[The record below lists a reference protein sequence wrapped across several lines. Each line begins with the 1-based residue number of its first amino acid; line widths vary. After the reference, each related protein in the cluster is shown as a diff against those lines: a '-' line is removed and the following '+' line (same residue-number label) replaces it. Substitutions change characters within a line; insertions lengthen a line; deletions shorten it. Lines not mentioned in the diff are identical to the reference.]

1 MPVSC
6 HFRGCKALLF
16 ESTHV
21 SSPVASTQAFTF
33 TFYYSFYSLLSCF
46 RYYAICRPLQ
56 ARYLHTVRRAA
67 YLIIIFWVVSLVLLL
82 PQLFIQRLEPL
93 LIVDLDTHP
102 QLTLNPSS
110 SPIRVVDVC
119 VEFFPDWRW
128 NVLYTLVYYVV
139 LCIFPVKRVTLRSI
153 HTADVTQLSRCH
165 ATRQLRDCVASA
177 VGFRRHMVRLLSFGI
192 IGSPAV

>member
-1 MPVSC
+1 M
-6 HFRGCKALLF
+6 
-16 ESTHV
+16 
-21 SSPVASTQAFTF
+21 
-33 TFYYSFYSLLSCF
+33 SCF

-67 YLIIIFWVVSLVLLL
+67 YLIIIFWVVSLILLL

-93 LIVDLDTHP
+93 LIVDLDLHP

-110 SPIRVVDVC
+110 SPIRIVDVC

-139 LCIFPVKRVTLRSI
+139 LCIFPVKRVTLCSI
-153 HTADVTQLSRCH
+153 HTADADATQLDSCVTASR
-165 ATRQLRDCVASA
+165 
-177 VGFRRHMVRLLSFGI
+177 RRWALDVTLN
-192 IGSPAV
+192 